1 MVGLDYLFVLA
12 HDIVLKRKEL
22 KKLLFCAS
30 KVRIVLVASMKTI
43 IRIQCTCR
51 LGSEALARGRRPLLG
66 CCRLWDF
73 PFKH

>member
-30 KVRIVLVASMKTI
+30 KVRIVFVAS
-43 IRIQCTCR
+43 
-51 LGSEALARGRRPLLG
+51 E
-66 CCRLWDF
+66 
-73 PFKH
+73 FKVLSHVSVNFVLH